1 MSPFAHCT
9 LTIVGPAVLAA
20 CSAAGGSAPDDTECA
35 VACQEPLSEYTG
47 LDSAR
52 TLAENDAACSDE
64 DTGTECWATAPC
76 GAGTVLTGPESQ
88 VGSHHLENY
97 YDADGN
103 LVAVAFFGD
112 VVGVC
117 IEDGVLNT
125 LWGDVP
131 ECWEECLP

>member
-1 MSPFAHCT
+1 MSLFARRAMTVVC
-9 LTIVGPAVLAA
+9 PAVLAA
-20 CSAAGGSAPDDTECA
+20 CSAASDSAPDEAQCA
-35 VACQEPLSEYTG
+35 VACQEPLSDYSS

-52 TLAENDAACSDE
+52 SLADNDAACTDE
-64 DTGTECWATAPC
+64 DTGTECWATAAC
-76 GAGTVLTGPESQ
+76 GTGTVLTGPESQ
-88 VGSHHLENY
+88 VGSHHIENY

-125 LWGDVP
+125 LWGEVP
-131 ECWEECLP
+131 ECWEECVP